1 MKFLSKIALMFLSIG
16 IFFVLAVILGVA
28 YSQANSNRSRV
39 EEELSLAQ
47 LRLANSPSPQQ
58 LSLQLEDLENK
69 LTEVEI
75 QLSDTRS
82 HLDQS
87 IESIEAV
94 DTLYK
99 VAEPYHVEITEISSP
114 TLSSRTPEGVACTV
128 LLLSVNIEG
137 EVSDIIG
144 YVRKLSIE
152 FPTGVVESVVI
163 NVPEMLEPIGDKFV
177 NVGGLLEFTIP
188 ASDPEGD
195 PLTYSAA
202 NLPTGATLNSQT
214 HKFSWAPTSDQVGE
228 YPGVHFEVSDG
239 IYSDYEDITIVVFST
254 NQPPVLEPISDSLI
268 SEGEA
273 EEGAEEELEKP
284 SASLLLIIHTYE
296 GG

>member
-1 MKFLSKIALMFLSIG
+1 VKLLSKRALMFLSIG
-16 IFFVLAVILGVA
+16 IFFVLAGSLGVA

-39 EEELSLAQ
+39 EQELSLAQ
-47 LRLANSPSPQQ
+47 LRLANSPSPQE

-75 QLSDTRS
+75 QLSDTKS

-87 IESIEAV
+87 IESIEPV

-114 TLSSRTPEGVACTV
+114 PLSIRTPEGVVCSV
-128 LLLSVNIEG
+128 LLLAVSIEG
-137 EVSDIIG
+137 EISDIIG

-152 FPTGVVESVVI
+152 FPTGVVESVAI

-177 NVGGLLEFTIP
+177 NVGGLLEFTIL

-195 PLTYSAA
+195 PLTYSAV
-202 NLPTGATLNSQT
+202 NLPIGATFNSQT
-214 HKFSWAPTSDQVGE
+214 HKFSWIPTSDQVGE

-284 SASLLLIIHTYE
+284 SANLLLIIHTYE